1 MPIVSMGPY
10 CARRGC
16 RGPAWQDELC
26 PACWRLARM
35 FGKDPKMF
43 AFVPLHGYADDR
55 DAVEL
60 PWDRLGEEAEAR
72 DISVADVL
80 AEKPPDDGT
89 DPRGR
94 TP

>member
-1 MPIVSMGPY
+1 
-10 CARRGC
+10 
-16 RGPAWQDELC
+16 
-26 PACWRLARM
+26 
-35 FGKDPKMF
+35 MF

-60 PWDRLGEEAEAR
+60 PWERLGEEAEAR

-80 AEKPPDDGT
+80 AEAPPDDGT
-89 DPRGR
+89 ESRGR